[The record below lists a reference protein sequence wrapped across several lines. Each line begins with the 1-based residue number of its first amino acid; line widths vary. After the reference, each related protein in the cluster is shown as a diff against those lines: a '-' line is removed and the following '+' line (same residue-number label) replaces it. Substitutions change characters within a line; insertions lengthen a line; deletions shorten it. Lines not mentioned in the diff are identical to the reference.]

1 MKIRFLAA
9 ALAAS
14 ALCAP
19 AAAQPVAPPS
29 NLPLADRVTALEARV
44 AQLERRLAPP
54 SNLPAP
60 AAAAPATA
68 APTYYLVGN
77 RLVPEAEFHAGTAA
91 PLAGGACA
99 GGSCSAP
106 AGTASPRGGWYPGKL
121 LGR

>member
-9 ALAAS
+9 ALAAA

-60 AAAAPATA
+60 AAAAVPPT
-68 APTYYLVGN
+68 PTYFLVNG
-77 RLVPEAEFHAGTAA
+77 RLVPEAEFHAGTAT
-91 PLAGGACA
+91 PFAGGACA